1 LACLTLSAKLS
12 RAALGLSSRRLGGS
26 HAKLTAALICALFS
40 SSIRLGGSEAKLT
53 AASTWLLQML
63 LLVMGLGGSNA
74 CSTASLTQLL
84 MQPSAAQSGGASAC
98 LTTAALL
105 LWLGAWLLSWLSA

>member
-26 HAKLTAALICALFS
+26 HAKLTAALI
-40 SSIRLGGSEAKLT
+40 
-53 AASTWLLQML
+53 WLLQML

-84 MQPSAAQSGGASAC
+84 TQPSAAQSGGASAC

-105 LWLGAWLLSWLSA
+105 LWL